1 MQLRLSIKN
10 RLVALGAVACLGAVV
25 LTGVSLTVNS
35 SLQSSVEQSQQRQ
48 EQLSVVSTM
57 RETTLLVMLNAM
69 DTIIDKDEG
78 KIQPERM
85 TEIENGLAE
94 LAKLAPELQRLADTP
109 EERQIAEAVPAKI
122 QGLKTGI
129 LVDLKK
135 LVEAKADQAAFA
147 QIDDVLD
154 ENGEELSD
162 MLTKMEQSVSAE
174 LAAAAS
180 HAEDKLSTANWI
192 VGGVFAAM
200 IAIVVPFVWL
210 LVRSITRPMSKLTS
224 VMGQLAEGRDDLE
237 VPGQS
242 ATDELGEMA
251 RTVEVFRQNSEKMK
265 SLEADKLAG
274 QAKAEEERRNEL
286 MGLADEFE
294 RSVLSLMQELGEAM
308 NGMASTSRD
317 MAGKVSSTSE
327 SAQSAQASAHA
338 ASGNMQTV
346 AGAAEQLTASI
357 REIASQINSAND
369 VSNSA
374 VEEAEQASARMQ
386 ALVEASG
393 RIGEVVNLINDI
405 AGQTNLLALNATIEA
420 ARAGDAGKG
429 FAVVASEVKSLA
441 TQTAKATEEIAAQIA
456 EIQGTT
462 TSAVGAIEGMS
473 QTIEKIREISTT
485 VAAAVEEQ
493 DMAAADISSN
503 IQDAAQRSGDV
514 SANIESATREAGEA
528 GSNAQEVNGLAQQLT
543 QKAEAMNKQVREFVG
558 RLRAA

>member
-1 MQLRLSIKN
+1 MRLRLSIKS
-10 RLVALGAVACLGAVV
+10 RLFALGVVACLGALL
-25 LTGVSLTVNS
+25 LTGVSLSVNG
-35 SLQSSVEQSQQRQ
+35 SLKGSVEQSQQRQ
-48 EQLSVVSTM
+48 EQLAVVSTM
-57 RETTLLVMLNAM
+57 RKTTLLVMLNAM

-85 TEIENGLAE
+85 VEIENGLAE
-94 LAKLAPELQRLADTP
+94 LARLAPELQRLADTP
-109 EERQIAEAVPAKI
+109 EESRIAKVVPAKI

-135 LVEAKADQAAFA
+135 LVETKADQEAFA
-147 QIDDVLD
+147 RIDDVLD
-154 ENGEELSD
+154 DNGEELSD
-162 MLTKMEQSVSAE
+162 MLTRMEQSVSEE
-174 LAAAAS
+174 LAAAAK
-180 HAEDKLSTANWI
+180 HAQEELSTANWI
-192 VGGVFAAM
+192 VGGVLAAM
-200 IAIVVPFVWL
+200 IAIIVPFVWL
-210 LVRSITRPMSKLTS
+210 LIRSITQPMSKLTG
-224 VMGQLAEGRDDLE
+224 VMTQLAEGRDNLE
-237 VPGQS
+237 VPGQA
-242 ATDELGEMA
+242 ATDELGKMA
-251 RTVEVFRQNSEKMK
+251 RAVEVFRQNAEKVK
-265 SLEADKLAG
+265 GLEAEKLAS

-286 MGLADEFE
+286 LGLADQFE
-294 RSVLSLMQELGEAM
+294 QSVLALMHELSESV
-308 NGMASTSRD
+308 NGMASTSQG
-317 MAGKVSSTSE
+317 MAGTVSRTSQ
-327 SAQSAQASAHA
+327 SAQSAQQSAHA

-357 REIASQINSAND
+357 REIASQINSASD
-369 VSNSA
+369 VTNSA
-374 VEEAEQASARMQ
+374 VEEAEQASNRMQ

-462 TSAVGAIEGMS
+462 TAAVGAIEGMS
-473 QTIEKIREISTT
+473 QTIAKIREISTT

-503 IQDAAQRSGDV
+503 IQDAARRSGDV
-514 SANIESATREAGEA
+514 TANIESATREADEA
-528 GSNAQEVNGLAQQLT
+528 GNNAQEVNGLAQQLR
-543 QKAEAMNKQVREFVG
+543 QKADTMNQQVRDFVG